1 MSTDAL
7 APANPPG
14 TAADPPRPG
23 LVRRLRS
30 HSAPRFLIA
39 GGLSVVIDFGT
50 LRLLHG
56 GLHVNLVVATTA
68 AFTAAMVP
76 NFTLN
81 RYWSFPTGRQGA
93 AHRQALRY
101 VALIVAN
108 LVATDVIVSGLAWA
122 GLYYL
127 LAKLVATAV
136 NAVGNFF
143 LYRHWVFTDRR

>member
-7 APANPPG
+7 TPANPPG
-14 TAADPPRPG
+14 AAAEALPAG

-39 GGLSVVIDFGT
+39 GVLSVVIDFGT

-56 GLHVNLVVATTA
+56 GLHVNLVIATTA

-81 RYWSFPTGRQGA
+81 RYWSFPTGRHGA
-93 AHRQALRY
+93 AHRQVVRY
-101 VALIVAN
+101 AALIVAN
-108 LVATDVIVSGLAWA
+108 LVATDVIVSGLAWL